1 MVGRGELTDQAW
13 AVIGPLLPPNR
24 RSGGQ
29 WADHR
34 RTINGILW
42 RLRTGA
48 PWRDVPERYG
58 PWQTCYERFRRWQQD
73 GTWDRLLAHAQTKSD
88 AVVQVEWTI
97 SVDATINRAHQ
108 HAAGARHRQ
117 ALEDRQKGR
126 PSNPTNDPMRDWDDP
141 AAG

>member
-13 AVIGPLLPPNR
+13 AVIAPLLPPNR

-48 PWRDVPERYG
+48 PWRDLPERYG

-88 AVVQVEWTI
+88 AVGQIEWTI

-108 HAAGARHRQ
+108 HAAGARHDQ
-117 ALEDRQKGR
+117 AIEDRQRGR
-126 PSNPTNDPMRDWDDP
+126 SSNPTRDWDDP

>member
-13 AVIGPLLPPNR
+13 AVVKPLLPPNR

-48 PWRDVPERYG
+48 PWRDLPERYG
-58 PWQTCYERFRRWQQD
+58 SWQTCYERFRRWQQD

-88 AVVQVEWTI
+88 AVGQIEWTI

-108 HAAGARHRQ
+108 HAAGARHRP
-117 ALEDRQKGR
+117 ALEDRQRGR
-126 PSNPTNDPMRDWDDP
+126 SSNPMRDWDDP